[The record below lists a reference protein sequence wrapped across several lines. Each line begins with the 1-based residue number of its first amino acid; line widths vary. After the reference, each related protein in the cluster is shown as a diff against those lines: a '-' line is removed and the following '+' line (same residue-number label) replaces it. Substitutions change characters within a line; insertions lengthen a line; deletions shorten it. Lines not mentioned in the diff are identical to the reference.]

1 MRWAAHIVSM
11 PDDDVTKQWNAP
23 DAPMFWVGR
32 PNTFILTPLT
42 TADIF
47 KSHLP
52 DIPFTGPL
60 LHSRAKHATNWHIP
74 TEKEVM
80 IVHMI
85 SWIVVLLA
93 CSHYSP
99 LKHHRY
105 NISLLLLKNV
115 VSTRP
120 HVISS
125 ISFICSIRWKQ
136 RTLHSKPGLH
146 LFNMRLLTWRK
157 PEMR

>member
-60 LHSRAKHATNWHIP
+60 LHFRAKHATNWHIP

-85 SWIVVLLA
+85 SWIEPFSKARHLA
-93 CSHYSP
+93 QLEHTTGVTCVWNRSAQSALSKEPNASMAWSLANLGMLSDKRSP
-99 LKHHRY
+99 FPDACR
-105 NISLLLLKNV
+105 NGVN
-115 VSTRP
+115 
-120 HVISS
+120 
-125 ISFICSIRWKQ
+125 
-136 RTLHSKPGLH
+136 HS
-146 LFNMRLLTWRK
+146 
-157 PEMR
+157 E